1 MKCIVIDKLI
11 MIFSSIEKRYK
22 KKHKNKQSLCTVTV
36 ITLHN
41 SKNNNQKTFIIKTPF
56 EA

>member
-11 MIFSSIEKRYK
+11 MIFSSIKKRYK

-56 EA
+56 VA